1 MSGLCDCYL
10 RLVCAHGPSARH
22 ARDQGHGASLYA
34 CSSIFERALV
44 YQGCVTVMLGLS
56 ALMGPPHAT
65 LDIKGTVRLC
75 MHALAYLSAHLYIRA
90 VQLLS

>member
-1 MSGLCDCYL
+1 
-10 RLVCAHGPSARH
+10 
-22 ARDQGHGASLYA
+22 
-34 CSSIFERALV
+34 
-44 YQGCVTVMLGLS
+44 MLGLS